1 MSYYAV
7 VQNMDDGLFVCNSG
21 KLYTSYDDVIKD
33 FQTGVQHWYESAA
46 KEYLLKSKMYTWMKH
61 PPMIMHMN
69 DAKIIFDDSDVE
81 AKILKVCEVK
91 KAFTEQESMRL
102 AQVETEKKNAG
113 EAYSKQIR
121 DILF

>member
-1 MSYYAV
+1 
-7 VQNMDDGLFVCNSG
+7 
-21 KLYTSYDDVIKD
+21 
-33 FQTGVQHWYESAA
+33 
-46 KEYLLKSKMYTWMKH
+46 
-61 PPMIMHMN
+61 MN

-91 KAFTEQESMRL
+91 KTFTEQESMRL
-102 AQVETEKKNAG
+102 AQVETEKKNAE